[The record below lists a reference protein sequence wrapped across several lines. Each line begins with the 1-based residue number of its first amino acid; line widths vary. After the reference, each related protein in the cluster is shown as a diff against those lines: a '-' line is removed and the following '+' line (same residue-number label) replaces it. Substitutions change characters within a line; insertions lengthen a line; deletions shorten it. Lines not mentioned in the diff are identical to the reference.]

1 MAKGHFKGIVV
12 GGDTWEIDKKDGS
25 PKLTGYSYKVMTL
38 DDPDEKTGLHRS
50 IGLVSVGTENK
61 QYDKAIGYGAEVEFE
76 GEFREGFNG
85 GKAKMQYSNLKLVK
99 QGGAK

>member
-12 GGDTWEIDKKDGS
+12 GGDFWEIEKADKT
-25 PKLTGYSYKVMTL
+25 KLTGYSYKVMTL

-50 IGLVSVGTENK
+50 VGLVSVGTETK
-61 QYDKAIGYGAEVEFE
+61 QFDKTIGYGAEVEFE

-99 QGGAK
+99 GGKQ